1 MSKKRKNYKKSFI
14 IKLSSYVILL
24 AVICYAT
31 YSFYPKFNERLHDRC
46 VKEEFVLKRI
56 NINEVNNVNSDKLV
70 DSFNI
75 DKGMALLDI
84 DIRGIQKTILED
96 SWVDKANVYIQYPDS
111 LIVSIIEKE
120 PKAISNKNN
129 GFVIVDEK
137 GNVLSEKILKKY
149 EDLPVII
156 SDKDNISEIIKY
168 METQPYLYDDW
179 TKAEYIGNRRWDIFL
194 VNDLKIM
201 LPEKDVIFALEKLN
215 DLRVQEGLF
224 KYDIS
229 LIDLRF
235 EDKAIIK

>member
-1 MSKKRKNYKKSFI
+1 MGKKRKNYRKSFI
-14 IKLSSYVILL
+14 IKLSCYVLLL
-24 AVICYAT
+24 AISCYAT
-31 YSFYPKFNERLHDRC
+31 YSFYPKFNERLHSRC
-46 VKEEFVLKRI
+46 VEEEFILKRI
-56 NINEVNNVNSDKLV
+56 NINELVNVNSEKLFESINV
-70 DSFNI
+70 
-75 DKGMALLDI
+75 DKGMLLLDI
-84 DIRGIQKTILED
+84 DIREIQNIILKD
-96 SWVDKANVYIQYPDS
+96 SWVEKANVYIQYPDA
-111 LIVSIIEKE
+111 LFINIFEKE

-129 GFVIVDEK
+129 DFVIVDQK
-137 GNVLSEKILKKY
+137 GDVLSEKILKKY
-149 EDLPVII
+149 ENLPVII
-156 SDKDNISEIIKY
+156 SEENNISEIIKY

-179 TKAEYIGNRRWDIFL
+179 IRAEYIGNRRWDVFL